1 MSSQIKV
8 IRETRLDPNF
18 PLSRHELIELVLLIL
33 DSLELS
39 GDSFSIKLVDDR
51 EITRLNEKYMGCSG
65 PTNILSF
72 PARGESESGDSDIIV
87 GDEGDL
93 EQDSFVFI
101 GELAL
106 SVDALSR
113 EAGLY
118 GQPPV
123 AHLARL
129 LAHGI
134 LHLAGYD
141 HSDVMYDLTD
151 AAVDRVL
158 LEYADA
164 RGRE

>member
-1 MSSQIKV
+1 M
-8 IRETRLDPNF
+8 
-18 PLSRHELIELVLLIL
+18 SRHELTELVLLIL
-33 DSLELS
+33 DSLGMS

-51 EITRLNEKYMGCSG
+51 EIARLNEEYMGCSG
-65 PTNILSF
+65 PTNVLSF
-72 PARGESESGDSDIIV
+72 PASGESEADAPDIDVCDESESGQGS
-87 GDEGDL
+87 
-93 EQDSFVFI
+93 SVFL

-113 EAGLY
+113 EVGLY

-134 LHLAGYD
+134 LHLAGYEHGD
-141 HSDVMYDLTD
+141 SMYGLTD
-151 AAVDRVL
+151 TVVDRVL

-164 RGRE
+164 SEGE

>member
-1 MSSQIKV
+1 MSSLIKV
-8 IRETRLDPNF
+8 IRETRLDPRF
-18 PLSRHELIELVLLIL
+18 PLSRHELTELVLFLL
-33 DSLELS
+33 DSLGLS
-39 GDSFSIKLVDDR
+39 GDSLSIKLVSDR
-51 EITRLNEKYMGCSG
+51 EIARLNEEYMGCGG

-72 PARGESESGDSDIIV
+72 PASDESGAGESDIG
-87 GDEGDL
+87 GDENEF
-93 EQDSFVFI
+93 EQGSSVFL

-113 EAGLY
+113 ETDLY
-118 GQPPV
+118 GQLPV

-134 LHLAGYD
+134 LHLASYD
-141 HSDVMYDLTD
+141 HGDAMYGLTD

-164 RGRE
+164 SEGE